1 MALRIQCYAR
11 MPPPA
16 TGTLP
21 GTIISPLA
29 ELAET
34 THIARNLTRQTKRL
48 PPGRFLQFKVI
59 ATDGIIVIRIAG
71 ILAVTHAEPCA
82 VTVLMAAIRNRSHT
96 ALHPLQ
102 RIAEN
107 IHYRMV
113 RWR

>member
-1 MALRIQCYAR
+1 MRIVYKGMALRIQCYAR

-59 ATDGIIVIRIAG
+59 ATDGIIVIRIA
-71 ILAVTHAEPCA
+71 
-82 VTVLMAAIRNRSHT
+82 
-96 ALHPLQ
+96 
-102 RIAEN
+102 EN

>member
-1 MALRIQCYAR
+1 

-34 THIARNLTRQTKRL
+34 THIVRNLTRQTKRL

-71 ILAVTHAEPCA
+71 ILAVT
-82 VTVLMAAIRNRSHT
+82 VLMAAIRNRSHA

>member
-1 MALRIQCYAR
+1 

-34 THIARNLTRQTKRL
+34 THIVRNLTRQTKRL

-59 ATDGIIVIRIAG
+59 TTDGIIVIRIAG
-71 ILAVTHAEPCA
+71 ILAVT
-82 VTVLMAAIRNRSHT
+82 VLMAAIRNRSHA